1 MDEVQCHMNITSSIS
16 QLMKY
21 PIMSLLCQ
29 KGKTESVQTP
39 PQCVQ
44 FLSVLV
50 LFVMNLMDLVF
61 KRKFEE
67 TANFWFF
74 PGH

>member
-29 KGKTESVQTP
+29 NGKTESVQTP

-44 FLSVLV
+44 FLSVLCSMFCTNV
-50 LFVMNLMDLVF
+50 ELHATWNTM
-61 KRKFEE
+61 
-67 TANFWFF
+67 
-74 PGH
+74 